1 MLFLYLNL
9 FDVCDVQLFLC
20 LLTFAAYMCEFLL
33 SFFFIVAPNGQI
45 YSINMMV
52 TVKKLFTFCT
62 PVREKISYNT
72 EIHKGL
78 S

>member
-9 FDVCDVQLFLC
+9 FDACDVQLFLC

-33 SFFFIVAPNGQI
+33 SFFFFFAPNGQI

-52 TVKKLFTFCT
+52 TV
-62 PVREKISYNT
+62 
-72 EIHKGL
+72 
-78 S
+78 